1 MDIKNLKVIDI
12 VFIVLVAIIKILGL
26 YVLINGWLV
35 KSQANYRQFNEAINF
50 SQQSYFQDVQL
61 MGINQMILGTLLII
75 ISLIVFSI
83 YIRHFRSK

>member
-26 YVLINGWLV
+26 YILINGWLV

>member
-26 YVLINGWLV
+26 YILINGWLV

-83 YIRHFRSK
+83 YIKHFRSK

>member
-83 YIRHFRSK
+83 YIKHFKSK

>member
-83 YIRHFRSK
+83 YIKHFRSK